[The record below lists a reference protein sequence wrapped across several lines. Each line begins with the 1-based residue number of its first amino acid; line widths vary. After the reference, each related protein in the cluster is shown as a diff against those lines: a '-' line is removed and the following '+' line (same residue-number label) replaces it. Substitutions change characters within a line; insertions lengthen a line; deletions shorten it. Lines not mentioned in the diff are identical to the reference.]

1 MLKKRDLL
9 ILGFLIVGSLL
20 VLEFDDPIL
29 SGIEVESSPQF
40 SQDINKSNLGGFDYL
55 NGLEENFLALIVG
68 KPMVLNKFMIF
79 FDKYVGFVALIILCL
94 FLISR
99 VKKDRNISYLSFFYT
114 LISTSV
120 VVYFSKIIF
129 GRERPFIALVEY
141 LNFAFPSGHAAIIFC
156 ILPLFT
162 RIYPKFKYY
171 FYILASLVL
180 YNRLYLGVHYFTDLI
195 FGALIGYSLGYFFLK
210 KLKIATP

>member
-1 MLKKRDLL
+1 MDIFISFFEKY
-9 ILGFLIVGSLL
+9 VP
-20 VLEFDDPIL
+20 EFDDPIL

-99 VKKDRNISYLSFFYT
+99 VKKDRNISWEDDTTKAKLSQ
-114 LISTSV
+114 
-120 VVYFSKIIF
+120 FSSDSDEKQDF
-129 GRERPFIALVEY
+129 GW
-141 LNFAFPSGHAAIIFC
+141 
-156 ILPLFT
+156 
-162 RIYPKFKYY
+162 
-171 FYILASLVL
+171 
-180 YNRLYLGVHYFTDLI
+180 
-195 FGALIGYSLGYFFLK
+195 
-210 KLKIATP
+210 KL